1 MKKTIDLMQKTV
13 ALVVTFS
20 SVGNRRKVH
29 SGQIEVDADKAWL
42 AVSKKLIECDEYE
55 AIGRLD
61 SEVKSYLDARA
72 LPSLLKRGIYLLPI
86 PMVKDVDD
94 QLRRYVELR
103 KECVERLIVV
113 YRKHVDEA
121 EGRLRELFER
131 TDYAT
136 PEQLHA
142 GFSLTWQFTSFNTPA
157 SLQQVSREL
166 YEKEKEK
173 NEALWKDA
181 NEACQQLLR
190 QNMGEMVDK
199 LVDKLTPGEDGKK
212 KIFRNTAI
220 TNIQEFLSTFDMR
233 NVTDDSKLKAIV
245 DKARALLSG
254 VDPEQLRTEE
264 GLRDAVRNG
273 FEKIQSSMSGMI
285 EVKPKRAISLEDVA

>member
-29 SGQIEVDADKAWL
+29 SSRVEVDADKAWL

-113 YRKHVDEA
+113 YRKHVNEA

-136 PEQLHA
+136 PEQLRA
-142 GFSLTWQFTSFNTPA
+142 GHSLTWQFTSFNTPA

-233 NVTDDSKLKAIV
+233 NVTDDAKLKAIV